1 MTPIAY
7 DIALAKLQALT
18 AGAALARKNLRGA

>member
-7 DIALAKLQALT
+7 DVALAKLHSLA
-18 AGAALARKNLRGA
+18 AGAALVRAEL